1 MRCKNIA
8 DLWIRRLALCK
19 EHVEELDM
27 KKGRRFTRRVFICRF
42 LKCTEDFLIT
52 EGVPKFWICII
63 MKRMVTRDRSFI
75 FGK

>member
-27 KKGRRFTRRVFICRF
+27 KKERRCTRAYVSRV
-42 LKCTEDFLIT
+42 LKCTEEFLIK
-52 EGVPKFWICII
+52 EGVPEFWIRII
-63 MKRMVTRDRSFI
+63 MKRMVTRDRIYI
-75 FGK
+75 FGE